1 MEVWAEA
8 EGERE
13 RERELDSLVRAMRR
27 GGPSLPQ
34 VSGLHTNN
42 MLIQYLPTTTHTH
55 KHNKSF
61 RAFFVLQL
69 PDFRGGAKFVYE

>member
-13 RERELDSLVRAMRR
+13 GERELDSLVRAMRR

-42 MLIQYLPTTTHTH
+42 MLIQYLATHTH
-55 KHNKSF
+55 TITLFAH
-61 RAFFVLQL
+61 FFLL
-69 PDFRGGAKFVYE
+69 